1 MRRSVIAML
10 LVVVML
16 FTMHYAAAEDLDLSS
31 MSTRELEKLRQRIN
45 VELKDRPPER
55 EPEDETKRRDRIR
68 SEFDV
73 INNNYDFEAIISR
86 IDSGESGLSDECAK
100 EIRGYAIA
108 AKTLIDQCNVDIDSF
123 TGDLRITSPLLK
135 AFADGC
141 QVYPYID
148 RKDINIIV
156 GFQYD
161 EAFSY
166 DSIYLKRGDDISKRE
181 RFGEKEGFDIQFE
194 TINGQTWEYSILESV
209 FIGEHSLESIGFR
222 EEGSVRKIDYK
233 LTENE
238 KNAVDDL
245 FNLRSLRRSISSRL
259 SHWDYFG
266 E

>member
-1 MRRSVIAML
+1 
-10 LVVVML
+10 
-16 FTMHYAAAEDLDLSS
+16 
-31 MSTRELEKLRQRIN
+31 
-45 VELKDRPPER
+45 
-55 EPEDETKRRDRIR
+55 
-68 SEFDV
+68 
-73 INNNYDFEAIISR
+73 
-86 IDSGESGLSDECAK
+86 
-100 EIRGYAIA
+100 
-108 AKTLIDQCNVDIDSF
+108 
-123 TGDLRITSPLLK
+123 LK